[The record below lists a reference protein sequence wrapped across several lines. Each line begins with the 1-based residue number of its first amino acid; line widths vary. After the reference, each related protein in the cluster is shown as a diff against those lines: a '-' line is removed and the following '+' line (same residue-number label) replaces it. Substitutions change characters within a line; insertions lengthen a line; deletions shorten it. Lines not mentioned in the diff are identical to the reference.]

1 MQHRVHMGGSDGILV
16 GDRPHPRAW
25 GTFPR
30 YLARYTRELGL
41 LGLEDC
47 VAHLTGRPAARL
59 KLTDRGLVREGY
71 AADLVLF
78 DPDRIAD
85 TATFTEPRQQAAGI
99 DYVLVNGQ
107 LAIDEAAPTG
117 SRSGRALRLDKEGSA
132 VS

>member
-1 MQHRVHMGGSDGILV
+1 M
-16 GDRPHPRAW
+16 
-25 GTFPR
+25 
-30 YLARYTRELGL
+30 
-41 LGLEDC
+41 
-47 VAHLTGRPAARL
+47 TGRIPGPGAPSRGTWPGTPGNSDCSVSRTASHTSPAGPAARL